1 MTWSCERDACGS
13 ARPEADAVWPFAAH
27 RSGETESRPVRQGIS
42 STDKDVTDSLLKAMM
57 AGGFSSSPRLA
68 GTATFDLVNS
78 LTSRDPSP
86 VCAGAL
92 VDGRYGQG
100 LDSGVVSVKLPARRR
115 KVPPVRRF
123 RLAGFRKDSGANG
136 SPPYSGGVA
145 AMVM

>member
-100 LDSGVVSVKLPARRR
+100 MDSGVVSVKLPARRR